1 MIRFEN
7 ISKSYSKRIQALDN
21 INFTIEDGEFVFLI
35 GPSGA
40 GKTSIMKLL
49 LKEEK
54 PSSGAIYVAGKD
66 ITNLR
71 RSQIAKHRKSIGVV
85 YQDFRL
91 LENRNVFDNIKF
103 ALEIHGYS
111 KRYMKD
117 KVNEVIDLMELRG
130 REKSMPNELSGGE
143 KQRTSM
149 ARALVNRPSILI
161 ADEPTG
167 NLDPVTAEEI
177 VKSLLKI
184 NENGTTVLM
193 ITHSKKIVDSLE
205 KRVIRLENG
214 KIVSDKEQGTY
225 I

>member
-193 ITHSKKIVDSLE
+193 ITHSKEIVDSLE